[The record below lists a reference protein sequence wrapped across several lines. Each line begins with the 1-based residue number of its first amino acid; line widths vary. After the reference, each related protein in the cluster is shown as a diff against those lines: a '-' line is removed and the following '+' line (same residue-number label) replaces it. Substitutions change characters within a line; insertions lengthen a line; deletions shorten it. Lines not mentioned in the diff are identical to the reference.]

1 MGICIYS
8 NIEVQSEKEM
18 KEYVREREKADLS
31 DLRQLYN
38 FLTASKKLTIATVTL
53 NIKTEVHRVH
63 NKSSRMGS
71 KEVFGLDVREIYR
84 LCHSFHQL

>member
-1 MGICIYS
+1 MRNVG
-8 NIEVQSEKEM
+8 
-18 KEYVREREKADLS
+18 EREKAD
-31 DLRQLYN
+31 
-38 FLTASKKLTIATVTL
+38 FLIFYKFSTASKELTIAKVTL